1 MIHIDFILAFAIGAA
16 FVAIMWSLTRLI
28 KNKKQDYLADLNIG
42 YDLNPVIKAFL
53 AMVIVVRKDFSIE
66 KILNHDPQ
74 IIPNYSIETENTDIR
89 ESVFKSFKDA
99 VTTQITSFFE
109 TGEASSIELD
119 LEGRGKP
126 RTIRINCFPMN
137 QDRVII
143 SFIDIT
149 EAKEQAIRTIRK
161 QFELRQIAATQ
172 VHDKS
177 KVAILPDEAADAR
190 LNSDEKETRKFDL
203 SESEKLLIENDKQL
217 QMAFAIGKVSP
228 IMWDIQNDLIFVKV
242 LHENGEIHSIDGE
255 GIDFMIENAPASERE
270 TQRELL
276 NNLKKGIINKARFE
290 TQIDPIDPNALHDQ
304 YYEVFLETVEK
315 DHNGVPV
322 KIIGIIQNI
331 TSKKSIEFEKQKQKE
346 FFVNL
351 INEIPIPIAVK
362 NVEKDYQYVYWNK
375 ESERFFGKKAEEVIG
390 HNDFDIFP
398 QQQAVEIRK
407 HDLQVTEE
415 EKTYNYEIVTTEEK
429 FAKINKALVTDS
441 HNDNNIVVSC
451 LDITELA
458 QSQEA
463 IKKQNQQLEL
473 VLKAGNIIFLFYDV
487 EKGIVSI
494 VESENK
500 LNNPNIIENIIEET
514 SDIKN
519 LLAKVNSEDR
529 ILLET
534 QIKLL
539 LNGKI
544 KNFKQQVR
552 YDSKEDHDSI
562 YEIHVLADKT
572 DSNGNVITA
581 VATAQNIT
589 ERRVITQELNVNKA
603 LLNEIVDNMSV
614 SVAVKDVDNDFK
626 YILWNKMSEKFF
638 ERREEDV
645 LGKND
650 FEIFGEE
657 IGRNNLKKDKE
668 ITELSE
674 GISYQKKIIRKDGS
688 VFNSL
693 VNEVMFQGYGKRLI
707 VVSHLD
713 ITNLTKLQ
721 AELNDVNTQLRLS
734 LMTEKIVPIVWD
746 CIQNEFKISI
756 PEFATSVDKL
766 SSKEEI
772 VSFNSFIK
780 SVHPDDRESVKE
792 KLAEIQSGA
801 TNHVHFEMRFDFRGK
816 YDRYYNIHLVVQEK
830 TKDDKSKRIFGAMQ
844 DITEQRKASIKLQE
858 AKEKA
863 ENSDK
868 LKSAF
873 LANMSHEIRTP
884 LNAIIGFSELLSM
897 SDDEKEKQEYMEIIT
912 ANNNLMLVLVDNIL
926 DLSKLEADTM
936 EYSFSNV
943 NVNLMMREIERK
955 FNEDSTVNK
964 KIELVFEETEP
975 KCVVVTEKNRVKQV
989 IFNFLSNAYKFTKE
1003 GKISFGFNVKDNK
1016 IRFYVSDTGIGV
1028 SPGEQELIFERYYKS
1043 NNFTSGAGLGLA
1055 ISKEIVRKLNGTIG
1069 INSELGKGATFWF
1082 EIPVE
1087 FVNTEQKKTAEKQDI
1102 KKEESKRRKKL
1113 ILVAE
1118 DMLDNY
1124 KLIQVKMESKY
1135 NIVHA
1140 WNGYEAVNLFDQHQ
1154 PDAILMDIK
1163 MPGMDGYEATSII
1176 RGKDANVPI
1185 IAVTAYA
1192 YAEDKDKIMKSGF
1205 NDFVTKPV
1213 DMDKVFEIL
1222 EKFEV

>member
-28 KNKKQDYLADLNIG
+28 KNKKQDYWADLNIG
-42 YDLNPVIKAFL
+42 YDLNPVIKAFP
-53 AMVIVVRKDFSIE
+53 ATIVVVRKDFSIE
-66 KILNHDPQ
+66 KILNHDPR
-74 IIPNYSIETENTDIR
+74 IIPNYSIETENADFR

-109 TGEASSIELD
+109 TGKVSNIELD

-126 RTIRINCFPMN
+126 RTIRIDCFPMG
-137 QDRVII
+137 QDRVIV

-149 EAKEQAIRTIRK
+149 EAKEQAIRTLQK
-161 QFELRQIAATQ
+161 QFELQQIPITQ
-172 VHDKS
+172 VSNKS
-177 KVAILPDEAADAR
+177 KATILPDETDGDKAR
-190 LNSDEKETRKFDL
+190 LDSDEKETRKFDL
-203 SESEKLLIENDKQL
+203 SESEKRLIENNKQL
-217 QMAFAIGKVSP
+217 QMAFAIGKAGP
-228 IMWDIQNDLIFVKV
+228 IMWDIQNDLIFVEV
-242 LHENGEIHSIDGE
+242 LREDGEIHSINGA
-255 GIDFMIENAPASERE
+255 GIDFMVENSPATERE
-270 TQRELL
+270 MQRELL
-276 NNLKKGIINKARFE
+276 ANLKKGIINRASFE
-290 TQIDPIDPNALHDQ
+290 TRFDPDALHDQ

-315 DHNGVPV
+315 DYNGVPV
-322 KIIGIIQNI
+322 KIIGVIQNI
-331 TSKKSIEFEKQKQKE
+331 TRKKSIEFGIRKE
-346 FFVNL
+346 REFLVNL
-351 INEIPIPIAVK
+351 INEIPIPIVVK
-362 NVEKDYQYVYWNK
+362 NVEKDYQYIYWNK

-398 QQQAVEIRK
+398 QQQANEIRER
-407 HDLQVTEE
+407 DLQVEE
-415 EKTYNYEIVTTEEK
+415 KGKTYNYEIVTNGEK
-429 FAKINKALVTDS
+429 FAKINKALLTDS
-441 HNDNNIVVSC
+441 HNDDNIVVSY
-451 LDITELA
+451 LDITELV

-463 IKKQNQQLEL
+463 VKKQNQQLEL
-473 VLKAGNIIFLFYDV
+473 ALEAGNIIPIFYDV
-487 EKGIVSI
+487 RKEIVSI

-500 LNNPNIIENIIEET
+500 LNEPNVTEET
-514 SDIKN
+514 SDIKK
-519 LLAKVNSEDR
+519 LLAKVYPEDR
-529 ILLET
+529 TLLDT

-552 YDSKEDHDSI
+552 YESKENHDSI

-572 DSNGNVITA
+572 DNNGNVITA
-581 VATAQNIT
+581 VATAQNVT
-589 ERRVITQELNVNKA
+589 ERRVVAQELNANKA

-626 YILWNKMSEKFF
+626 YILWNKMSEEFF
-638 ERREEDV
+638 GKKAKDV

-650 FEIFGEE
+650 FEIFGKEV
-657 IGRNNLKKDKE
+657 GQDNRKKDKE
-668 ITELSE
+668 ITELSG

-707 VVSHLD
+707 VISHLD
-713 ITNLTKLQ
+713 VTNLIKAQT
-721 AELNDVNTQLRLS
+721 ELNDVNTQLRLS
-734 LMTEKIVPIVWD
+734 LMTEKIVPIVWN
-746 CIQNEFKISI
+746 CVQNEFKISI
-756 PEFATSVDKL
+756 PEFAVSADKL
-766 SSKEEI
+766 SSKDEI

-780 SVHPDDRESVKE
+780 SIHPDDRELVKE
-792 KLAEIQSGA
+792 KLAEIQSGV

-816 YDRYYNIHLVVQEK
+816 YDRYYDIHLVVHEK
-830 TKDDKSKRIFGAMQ
+830 TKDDKLKKVFGAMQ
-844 DITEQRKASIKLQE
+844 DITEQRKASIELQE

-912 ANNNLMLVLVDNIL
+912 ANNNSMLALVDNIL

-955 FNEDSTVNK
+955 FNEESTVNK
-964 KIELVFEETEP
+964 KIELVYEETEP
-975 KCVVVTEKNRVKQV
+975 ECVVLTEKNRVKQV
-989 IFNFLSNAYKFTKE
+989 VSNFLSNAYKFTKE
-1003 GKISFGFNVKDNK
+1003 GKISFGFNVKGNK

-1069 INSELGKGATFWF
+1069 VDSEQGKGATFWF

-1087 FVNTEQKKTAEKQDI
+1087 FVNTEQKKASEKQDA

-1154 PDAILMDIK
+1154 PDAVLMDIK

-1185 IAVTAYA
+1185 IAITAYA

-1205 NDFVTKPV
+1205 NEFVTKPV

-1222 EKFEV
+1222 KELGV